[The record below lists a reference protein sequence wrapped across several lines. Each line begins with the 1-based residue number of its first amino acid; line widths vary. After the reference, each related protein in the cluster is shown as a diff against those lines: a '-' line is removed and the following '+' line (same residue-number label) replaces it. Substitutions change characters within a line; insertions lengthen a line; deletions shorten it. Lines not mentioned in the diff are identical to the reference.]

1 VQAAAVKDRIAREH
15 GELCCVAGVDVP
27 AFPAPA
33 RLRAIA
39 GDLPVPEPKRSRLR
53 AVAEAA
59 LDGILDGDRLR
70 AVPVDGA
77 LAAVRAVPGI
87 GPFSA
92 ELVVV
97 RGAGAPDV
105 FPAHEGRLLAAVRDL
120 YGVPQ
125 ASDEQL
131 GEIAAGWAPFR
142 SWVAVLIRSDR
153 ERVA

>member
-1 VQAAAVKDRIAREH
+1 
-15 GELCCVAGVDVP
+15 
-27 AFPAPA
+27 
-33 RLRAIA
+33 
-39 GDLPVPEPKRSRLR
+39 VPEPKRSRLR

-105 FPAHEGRLLAAVRDL
+105 FPAHEDRLLAAVRDL

-153 ERVA
+153 ERVAAA